1 MIGENTDIPAHNALF
16 APLPI
21 VVTSQWMTNDMPPI
35 DPEEAEQVSNAVLQR
50 RIEFATGRSCAHRAF
65 AQLGIGRFVFRNDRH
80 RAPRW
85 PTGLVGSI
93 THTGAIP
100 GGYCGVAVGRAA
112 DVRTIGFDA
121 ETRASHPLGGDLLPE
136 ESWPTILTP
145 AESVRLRRVEPV
157 ERTDWVRLVFS
168 AKECF
173 YKAQYP
179 LSRTFL
185 DFQEVETV
193 IDASASTFE
202 AYLLGSRTG
211 HPLGYCQGRYLRTRD
226 FTLTGIALPA

>member
-1 MIGENTDIPAHNALF
+1 MGENTDIPAHSALF

-21 VVTSQWMTNDMPPI
+21 VVTSQWITNDMPLI
-35 DPEEAEQVSNAVLQR
+35 DPEEAEQVSHAVLQR

-65 AQLGIGRFVFRNDRH
+65 AQLGIGRFVFRNDGH
-80 RAPRW
+80 RAPQW
-85 PTGLVGSI
+85 PEGIVGSI
-93 THTGAIP
+93 THTGVVP

-112 DVRTIGFDA
+112 EVRTIGFDA
-121 ETRASHPLGGDLLPE
+121 ETRATQQLGSDLLPE
-136 ESWPTILTP
+136 ELWPTILTP
-145 AESVRLRRVEPV
+145 AESERLRSVEPV

-173 YKAQYP
+173 YKAQFP

-185 DFQEVETV
+185 DFQDVETV
-193 IDASASTFE
+193 IDGAASTFE
-202 AYLLGSRTG
+202 AYLLGRREG
-211 HPLGYCQGRYLRTRD
+211 HPLEYCRGRYLRTKD